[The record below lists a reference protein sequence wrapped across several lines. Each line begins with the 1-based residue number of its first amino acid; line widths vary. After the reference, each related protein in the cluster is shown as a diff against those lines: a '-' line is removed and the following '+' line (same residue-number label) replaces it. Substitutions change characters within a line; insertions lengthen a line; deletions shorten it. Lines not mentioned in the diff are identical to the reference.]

1 MKRIICTLLI
11 SGMLSFS
18 LCSCN
23 MRYIPVYGEDMAGMT
38 YFVTKELPRKNA
50 GGKTTLEFWIGETV
64 DESDYE
70 GHALVYDGF
79 LGEGYPADVLLGTST
94 STTDYYVHYT
104 VRNYPKWD
112 SKTSGI
118 VRIEITDPSVK
129 VYGLTTESSLDEFA
143 EVFEALG
150 AKVDKSKSTVNAK
163 LGDVSFQLNKIKGLT
178 GDGLPKIRIN
188 TDQTGLVYFD

>member
-1 MKRIICTLLI
+1 MKRIICTVLI
-11 SGMLSFS
+11 FGMLSFS

-23 MRYIPVYGEDMAGMT
+23 MRYLPVYGEDMTDMN
-38 YFVTKELPRKNA
+38 YFVIKELPRKNA
-50 GGKTTLEFWIGETV
+50 GGETTLEFWIGEIV
-64 DESDYE
+64 NEKDYE
-70 GHALVYDGF
+70 GHAIVYDGF
-79 LGEGYPADVLLGTST
+79 LGEGYPADVLLGTHT
-94 STTDYYVHYT
+94 NTTDYYVHYT
-104 VRNYPKWD
+104 VDNYPKWD

-150 AKVDKSKSTVNAK
+150 ANVTKYKSSAAAK
-163 LGDVSFQLNKIKGLT
+163 LGDVYFLLEKIKGLS

-188 TDQTGLVYFD
+188 TDQTGGVDFD